1 VKKLTLLSGLVVCA
15 AALLAAVSGVA
26 AQEDATPTPEPTAP
40 VPTATPSPTP
50 DFSVVPAAPTGA
62 TLENERTR
70 ICWTDASNNE
80 TGFGVSVGFCDRQF
94 NFTVGPDVTCFDLPP
109 EAQISAFPEDCVGA
123 YQFWVFAFN
132 DAGRSFPVVISLPVR
147 KGEPPT
153 PTPAPTVVAP
163 KTGAPLAGD
172 DGGGGWALPLLAA
185 GGSLL
190 VLSAGFAAII
200 RSRRSNRNARSRP
213 V

>member
-1 VKKLTLLSGLVVCA
+1 MKKLSLLSGLVVCA
-15 AALLAAVSGVA
+15 AALFATISGVA
-26 AQEDATPTPEPTAP
+26 AQEDTTPTPDPTAP

-50 DFSVVPAAPTGA
+50 DFSVVPAAPPGA

-70 ICWTDASNNE
+70 ICWTDASDNE
-80 TGFGVSVGFCDRQF
+80 KGFGVSVGFCDRQF
-94 NFTVGPDVTCFDLPP
+94 DFTVGADVTCFDLPP

-153 PTPAPTVVAP
+153 PTPAPTVVGP
-163 KTGAPLAGD
+163 PGTGAPFASD
-172 DGGGGWALPLLAA
+172 SDGSGWALPLLAV

-190 VLSAGFAAII
+190 VLSAGFAAIM
-200 RSRRSNRNARSRP
+200 RSRRSARN
-213 V
+213 